1 MKKLLTT
8 QEAFEELIN
17 EPMWW
22 LGVLNTA
29 GQATTV
35 KRDYKRKKI
44 SEKKMEEIL
53 LRTGY
58 TVAQEKLWLR
68 EKKVMGKKKFITVTA
83 VAREIGLN
91 HLALKLLSYL
101 DQYHPDLALDY
112 DFIMERADYAA
123 TVRDDMIKQSKGHPA
138 LLQEAESE
146 CNRVLMADLEF
157 SEHSIIFDIVDSYY
171 HEKGDTKEYS
181 IVKEIAIQLR
191 SQLKSI
197 FAKYPTND
205 PEFTAEGAYD
215 EMIEELTNE
224 AKRLLEK
231 MDELPF

>member
-1 MKKLLTT
+1 MNKLLTT

-44 SEKKMEEIL
+44 SEKKMAEIL
-53 LRTGY
+53 LKTGY

-68 EKKVMGKKKFITVTA
+68 KKQAMGKKKFTTVAA

-91 HLALKLLSYL
+91 HLALKLLDYL
-101 DQYHPDLALDY
+101 NQYHPDLALDY

-123 TVRDDMIKQSKGHPA
+123 TVRDDMIKQSNGHPA

-171 HEKGDTKEYS
+171 AQHSYARQPAE
-181 IVKEIAIQLR
+181 VKRIAIELR
-191 SQLKSI
+191 PQLKSI

-205 PEFTAEGAYD
+205 PEFTAEVEYD
-215 EMIEELTNE
+215 EMVEELTNE
-224 AKRLLEK
+224 AKILLDKRE
-231 MDELPF
+231 ELPF